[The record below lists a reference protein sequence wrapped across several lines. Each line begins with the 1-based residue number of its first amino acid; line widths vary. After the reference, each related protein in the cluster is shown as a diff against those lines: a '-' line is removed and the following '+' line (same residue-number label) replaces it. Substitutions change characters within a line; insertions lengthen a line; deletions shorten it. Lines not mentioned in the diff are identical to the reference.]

1 MFFFKGGVALAGG
14 CRHRGLV
21 RAEMFTRLNEMSKG
35 DFFYIEVMG
44 VTKAYKVDRITVI
57 DPDDSSR
64 LRIVKG
70 EDRVTLMTCTPYGV
84 NTHRLLVSGRR
95 VSMPVPAPDPD
106 KLFDVE
112 TATKWLVGGLLG
124 VGLLIVVPWRRR
136 TGWWHHMRH
145 AAVWPQDRRAVGR
158 RVFKYIY

>member
-1 MFFFKGGVALAGG
+1 
-14 CRHRGLV
+14 
-21 RAEMFTRLNEMSKG
+21 
-35 DFFYIEVMG
+35 MG

-95 VSMPVPAPDPD
+95 VSMPVPAPDP
-106 KLFDVE
+106 FHFY
-112 TATKWLVGGLLG
+112 TAWTAYPFLLS
-124 VGLLIVVPWRRR
+124 
-136 TGWWHHMRH
+136 TMRGKGFPSSH
-145 AAVWPQDRRAVGR
+145 ESAKSAN
-158 RVFKYIY
+158 

>member
-1 MFFFKGGVALAGG
+1 
-14 CRHRGLV
+14 
-21 RAEMFTRLNEMSKG
+21 
-35 DFFYIEVMG
+35 MG

-124 VGLLIVVPWRRR
+124 VCWSSCHG
-136 TGWWHHMRH
+136 
-145 AAVWPQDRRAVGR
+145 VGAP
-158 RVFKYIY
+158 VGGIT